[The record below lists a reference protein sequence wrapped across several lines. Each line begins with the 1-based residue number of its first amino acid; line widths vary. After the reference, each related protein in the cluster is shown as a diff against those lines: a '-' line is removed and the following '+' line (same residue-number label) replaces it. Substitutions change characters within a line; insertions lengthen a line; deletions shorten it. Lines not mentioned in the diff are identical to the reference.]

1 MDDSLVSLDGFSIIR
16 QDRNING
23 GGLAL
28 YVRNG
33 FNVTKLASSN
43 TLGFGRLLIPEYMF
57 CAVQQGDS
65 SPILV
70 GIIYR
75 PPKIAMQKDPEL
87 FKVLRNLCS
96 EYSHKVILG
105 DLNADLL
112 SKRDVDANTIR
123 SLAKELSLQIIQ
135 HGSTHHKSK
144 SHTWIDLILTDDNDI
159 ILGYKNEWLPSFA
172 DMRLLMS
179 P

>member
-1 MDDSLVSLDGFSIIR
+1 
-16 QDRNING
+16 
-23 GGLAL
+23 
-28 YVRNG
+28 
-33 FNVTKLASSN
+33 
-43 TLGFGRLLIPEYMF
+43 MF

-65 SPILV
+65 PPILV

-75 PPKIAMQKDPEL
+75 HPKIAMQKDPEL

-112 SKRDVDANTIR
+112 SKRDAYANTIR

-135 HGSTHHKSK
+135 HGPTHHKPK
-144 SHTWIDLILTDDNDI
+144 SHT
-159 ILGYKNEWLPSFA
+159 
-172 DMRLLMS
+172 
-179 P
+179 